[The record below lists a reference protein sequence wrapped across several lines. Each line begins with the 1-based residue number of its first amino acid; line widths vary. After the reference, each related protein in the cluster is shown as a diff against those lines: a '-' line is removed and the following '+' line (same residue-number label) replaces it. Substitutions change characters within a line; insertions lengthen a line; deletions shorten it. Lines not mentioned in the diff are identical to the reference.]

1 MTTVKR
7 KNGSRCSGGAPL
19 LGEAVDGQNCTWVDR
34 PYTHKRSSHM
44 SSMSM
49 TVNWYVLVM
58 DILNISR
65 ELCGEYEETKKRRKK
80 LREKGC

>member
-1 MTTVKR
+1 
-7 KNGSRCSGGAPL
+7 
-19 LGEAVDGQNCTWVDR
+19 
-34 PYTHKRSSHM
+34 
-44 SSMSM
+44 MSM

-58 DILNISR
+58 NILNISR